1 MGILRR
7 KITRVVANFSLNHIL
22 RRLTL
27 NTIRLVKYSETL
39 DIIHHQGQ
47 HSFYTV
53 TFSVT
58 YAAKL
63 HEDEGVVQEHDAL
76 DESIVNKAEDLLFG
90 KDSAVVNLFSQV
102 SRIKSGWQFQV
113 APSVNE
119 KLSDKTFEVL
129 DHKCESLEEQIEVDC
144 VNSYF
149 QESSVARKNVAKR
162 LFYHFKYR
170 AILFF
175 DDKVGVAQF
184 TTSNASL
191 D

>member
-7 KITRVVANFSLNHIL
+7 NITRVVANFSLNHIL

-119 KLSDKTFEVL
+119 ELSDKTFEVL
-129 DHKCESLEEQIEVDC
+129 YHKCEPLEEQIEVDC

-170 AILFF
+170 PILFF

>member
-7 KITRVVANFSLNHIL
+7 NITRVVANFRLNHIL

-47 HSFYTV
+47 HGFYTV

-76 DESIVNKAEDLLFG
+76 DESIVNEAEDLLFG

-119 KLSDKTFEVL
+119 ELSDKTFEVL
-129 DHKCESLEEQIEVDC
+129 DHKCEPLEEQIEVDC

-149 QESSVARKNVAKR
+149 QESSVARKNVTKR